1 VAQAAGGIR
10 AEEHKRLLTAQVLL
24 PDRVDELAQRSFKLR
39 VAKMPRDSQEAAFM
53 TGRKTCLHGL
63 KNAARQRAN
72 CLPQWSNLFG

>member
-24 PDRVDELAQRSFKLR
+24 TDRVDELAQRSFKLR
-39 VAKMPRDSQEAAFM
+39 VAKMPRGSQEAAFVS
-53 TGRKTCLHGL
+53 GPQNLSPRPQE
-63 KNAARQRAN
+63 NARQRAN